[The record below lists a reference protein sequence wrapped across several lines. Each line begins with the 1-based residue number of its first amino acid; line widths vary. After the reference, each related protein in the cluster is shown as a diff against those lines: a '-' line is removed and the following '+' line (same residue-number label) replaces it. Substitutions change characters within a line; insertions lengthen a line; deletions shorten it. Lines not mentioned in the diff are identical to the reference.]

1 MRARHLWPASRSHRK
16 EAVTPSPRPALK
28 LLHTAD
34 VHLDIDD
41 YGAPQHSHHHRAV
54 AHQAFSTVIDI
65 AIREDVDLLLIAGDL
80 FDSNRPAS
88 DVVDFAIQEIR
99 RAGRPVV
106 MIPGNHDC
114 LNAQSIYRQVNLP
127 GACANLLF
135 MTHPS
140 GEWHHL
146 PEHDLVLWGR
156 GMVEHEPAYRP
167 LAGLPPRQSEARH
180 IALGH
185 GFFMED
191 DVPSYRSSPIYASEI
206 RASGWDY
213 LALGHCH
220 AFADVS
226 QGTVKAFYA
235 GAPGFLPGAQG
246 ADGYVA
252 LIRGEVGGERRLDVT
267 RIDVRPLVLAA
278 LEREH
283 GRLPHT

>member
-1 MRARHLWPASRSHRK
+1 
-16 EAVTPSPRPALK
+16 VTALPRPALK

-34 VHLDIDD
+34 VHLDVDGYSANPHIHD
-41 YGAPQHSHHHRAV
+41 HRAIT
-54 AHQAFSTVIDI
+54 HQAFSTVIDV
-65 AIREDVDLLLIAGDL
+65 AIREEVDLVIIAGDL
-80 FDSNRPAS
+80 FDSNRPS
-88 DVVDFAIQEIR
+88 GDVVDFAIQEIR

-114 LNAQSIYRQVNLP
+114 LSPQSIYRQVDMP
-127 GACANLLF
+127 GACPNLLF
-135 MTHPS
+135 ISHPT

-146 PEHDLVLWGR
+146 PEHNLILWGR
-156 GMVEHEPAYRP
+156 GMVEHEPAYHP
-167 LAGLPPRQSEARH
+167 LAGLPPRRSEAWH
-180 IALGH
+180 VALGH

-226 QGTVKAFYA
+226 QATVKAFYS

-252 LIRGEVGGERRLDVT
+252 LVQCEVGAEQRVDVT
-267 RIDVRPLVLAA
+267 RLDMRPLVLAA
-278 LEREH
+278 LQRED
-283 GRLPHT
+283 GRLPR